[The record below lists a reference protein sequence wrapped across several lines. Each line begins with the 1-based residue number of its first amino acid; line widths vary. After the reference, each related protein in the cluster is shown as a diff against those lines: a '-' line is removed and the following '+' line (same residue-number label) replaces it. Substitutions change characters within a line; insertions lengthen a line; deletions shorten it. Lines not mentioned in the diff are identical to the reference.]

1 MALGLTKSM
10 NQITFQA
17 TNQTSTGAD
26 FQIGQQGQ
34 TPNGNI
40 YVYVQAAVAVANGAA
55 VIPTAAVSV
64 SNVSSSTN
72 NLNQIVYITKASA
85 GWTNGQFAG
94 DYVTV
99 DTGTGVGQFA
109 RIMDNTADT
118 LYLYGAG
125 LGTALSV
132 SDSGIKITKLWHVSP
147 AAITSKKQNCQGIAQ
162 VAFAAGEFGW
172 VLQKGVGQV
181 AAGVAL
187 TPIGS
192 DFTTGDSTVGQVIL
206 GVATDGQFDAQ
217 SLGRVLVVN
226 GVNQL
231 ATVQVDVL

>member
-1 MALGLTKSM
+1 M

-17 TNQTSTGAD
+17 ANQTSTGAN
-26 FQIGQQGQ
+26 FTVGQQGQ

-40 YVYVQAAVAVANGAA
+40 YVYVQATNALAKGAVA
-55 VIPTAAVSV
+55 IPTAATSV

-85 GWTNGQFAG
+85 GWTNGQFSG

-109 RIMDNTADT
+109 RILDNTSDT
-118 LYLYGAG
+118 LYLAGSG
-125 LGTALSV
+125 LGTALAV
-132 SDSGIKITKLWHVSP
+132 ADSGIKITKLWHVSP
-147 AAITSKKQNCQGIAQ
+147 AAITSKKQNAQGIAQ
-162 VAFAAGEFGW
+162 VAFSALDFGW

-181 AAGVAL
+181 AAGVSL

-192 DFTTGDSTVGQVIL
+192 DFTTGDSTAGQVIL

-226 GVNQL
+226 GSAGL
-231 ATVQVDVL
+231 ATVQVDVI

>member
-1 MALGLTKSM
+1 M
-10 NQITFQA
+10 NQITFQDTA
-17 TNQTSTGAD
+17 QTSTAAS
-26 FQIGQQGQ
+26 FQVGQQGQ

-40 YVYVQAAVAVANGAA
+40 YNYVQAAVSVAKGAA

-85 GWTNGQFAG
+85 GWTNGQFVG

-99 DTGTGVGQFA
+99 DAGTGVGQFA
-109 RIMDNTADT
+109 RIMDNTSDT
-118 LYLYGAG
+118 LYLYGTG
-125 LGTALSV
+125 LTTALSV

-147 AAITSKKQNCQGIAQ
+147 AAITSKKQNTVGIAQ
-162 VAFAAGEFGW
+162 VAFAASEYGW
-172 VLQKGVGQV
+172 VLQRGIGQV
-181 AAGVAL
+181 FAGVSL

-192 DFTTGDSTVGQVIL
+192 DFTTGDSTAGQVIL
-206 GVATDGQFDAQ
+206 GVTTDGQFDAQ

-226 GVNQL
+226 AAAGL
-231 ATVQVDVL
+231 ATVYVDIV